1 MGLSFIF
8 FKFMVILVE
17 LVVNNCCKKCLRNGL
32 RILKIY
38 IKDCIII
45 DDLVIK
51 FLLNVE
57 ELMDLKRYFIR

>member
-1 MGLSFIF
+1 MGLSFIY

-17 LVVNNCCKKCLRNGL
+17 LVVNNCCKKCLGNRL

-51 FLLNVE
+51 FLLNME
-57 ELMDLKRYFIR
+57 ELMDLIGYFIR